1 MSKSSVIT
9 KPVLS
14 GTVAANG
21 PFSSLFMRA
30 GWRVYPYQAGCLVR
44 ADNNGGSYILT
55 HGMGEFDQNDY
66 LIVCRET
73 YYGDVPLYIPDM
85 NKITKVTSFGPGSAA
100 TQAAATDDRLNISP
114 AITVN
119 EGDFLLCLGA
129 DGAATPTSA
138 PNYDGSDITIYDD
151 NVGNNA
157 SSLNYLST
165 GSSGLFHGWLESGFD
180 VVSLLITDESG
191 TPKAAVPFYPTGPD
205 VVVV

>member
-1 MSKSSVIT
+1 
-9 KPVLS
+9 
-14 GTVAANG
+14 
-21 PFSSLFMRA
+21 
-30 GWRVYPYQAGCLVR
+30 
-44 ADNNGGSYILT
+44 
-55 HGMGEFDQNDY
+55 
-66 LIVCRET
+66 
-73 YYGDVPLYIPDM
+73 
-85 NKITKVTSFGPGSAA
+85 
-100 TQAAATDDRLNISP
+100 
-114 AITVN
+114 VN